1 MWAGPKVQKKDKAL
15 KRKTK
20 KEKKDK
26 ASKLRAA
33 VESKVKEAQTLSDK
47 ATKAAAAERTIAM
60 TADVVNLEVGHNMN
74 RQGAAFE
81 VACLNAVAER
91 YDLLDEDGQVL
102 LDEDVRVLQNVRLGR
117 TNEVDLMVVRVL
129 DDTHTPS
136 GVVSPVQ
143 VRCGSCGDELL

>member
-1 MWAGPKVQKKDKAL
+1 VWAVANVQEKD
-15 KRKTK
+15 KTK
-20 KEKKDK
+20 KEKKEK
-26 ASKLRAA
+26 ANKLRAA
-33 VESKVKEAQTLSDK
+33 VDGKAKEAQTLSDK

-81 VACLNAVAER
+81 MACLNAVAER

-102 LDEDVRVLQNVRLGR
+102 LGEDVRVLQNVRLGR

-129 DDTHTPS
+129 DDTHTPG

-143 VRCGSCGDELL
+143 VR